1 MGTGL
6 GGQLGVMGRASRLS
20 GSRGRMA
27 RQPSHHV
34 GCLWKPRDP
43 AFAGEL
49 VGIERP
55 TLSPPA
61 CFLGCVLLLD
71 YTGSDCDRIW
81 QPDL

>member
-6 GGQLGVMGRASRLS
+6 GGQLGVMGRASSLS

-55 TLSPPA
+55 TRVPQPVFWAVCVCSQLHTWPA
-61 CFLGCVLLLD
+61 
-71 YTGSDCDRIW
+71 SRSERW
-81 QPDL
+81 